1 MLSVFLKHDPSIAD
15 FNKFLF
21 PFFNT
26 IQVCLS
32 SLYLAYLEGSREIW
46 ENHADAL
53 SAALF
58 SSFPAGPVYSSY
70 HAPQHCEEN
79 RKSKTNLVLNIPG
92 RQLVYSWVYSLLTN
106 K

>member
-1 MLSVFLKHDPSIAD
+1 MFVIFI
-15 FNKFLF
+15 FR
-21 PFFNT
+21 
-26 IQVCLS
+26 V
-32 SLYLAYLEGSREIW
+32 YLEGSSQIW

-58 SSFPAGPVYSSY
+58 SSFPAGSVYSSY

-79 RKSKTNLVLNIPG
+79 RKSKTNLVLNITG